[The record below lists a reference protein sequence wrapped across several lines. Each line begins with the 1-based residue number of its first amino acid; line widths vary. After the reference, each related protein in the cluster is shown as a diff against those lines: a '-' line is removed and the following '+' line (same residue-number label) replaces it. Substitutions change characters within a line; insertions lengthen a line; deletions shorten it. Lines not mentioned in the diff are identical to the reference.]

1 MYEENLDNIKGRML
15 NNLGGDLDKREGSFV
30 NDMYAPISIELA
42 KSYMEMDNV
51 HSIMFVN
58 NAYGEDLDNKSNEF
72 GVFRKLGDRAK
83 GKLRFVGI
91 NDTLIPRNMEI
102 STDGGYKYITISQA
116 YIKNGYV
123 EIEVEADLVGTIYNI
138 EANTKWQLPFDVS
151 VNEVVNDKAFSGGLD
166 IENDEEFRIRFF
178 DVVRNPRTSGN
189 KNDYEFWAKEINGV
203 SNAEVYS
210 LWNGNSTV
218 KVVASGED
226 RKPLNNET
234 LQACT
239 SYIKEKHPIGANVT
253 VVTTSLFDIS
263 ILTTITIEED
273 FDTETVKKAVEVS
286 IRDYIDKCIG
296 NIYRNKLGAKILS
309 VEGVIDYTKLTIN
322 SKTDSIISIPVDSYC
337 NISNVTIGVGV

>member
-1 MYEENLDNIKGRML
+1 MYEESLDSIKGRML
-15 NNLGGDLDKREGSFV
+15 DNLGSDLDKREGSFIS
-30 NDMYAPISIELA
+30 DMYAPMSVELA
-42 KSYMEMDNV
+42 KAYMEMDNV

-58 NAYGEDLDNKSNEF
+58 DAFGEDLDNKANEF

-83 GKLRFVGI
+83 GTLRFVGI
-91 NDTLIPRNMEI
+91 NDTLIPRNMDVF
-102 STDGGYKYITISQA
+102 TDGGYKFITTSQA
-116 YIKNGYV
+116 YIKNGYAN
-123 EIEVEADLVGTIYNI
+123 IEVEADLVGEVYNV

-151 VNEVVNDKAFSGGLD
+151 VNEVVNDKAFTGGLD

-203 SNAEVYS
+203 YNAEVYP

-218 KVVASGED
+218 KVVASGEG

-253 VVTTSLFDIS
+253 VVTTTLFNIS
-263 ILTTITIEED
+263 ISTTITIEEA

-309 VEGVIDYTKLTIN
+309 VEGVIDYTVLTIN
-322 SKTDSIISIPVDSYC
+322 NKADSVIPIPSDSYC
-337 NISNVTIGVGV
+337 NISNIAIGVGV

>member
-1 MYEENLDNIKGRML
+1 MYEESLDSIKGRML
-15 NNLGGDLDKREGSFV
+15 ENLGSDLDKREGSFLG
-30 NDMYAPISIELA
+30 DMYAPISVELA
-42 KSYMEMDNV
+42 KAYMEMDNV

-58 NAYGEDLDNKSNEF
+58 NAYGEDLDNKANEF

-83 GKLRFVGI
+83 GTLRFVGI
-91 NDTLIPRNMEI
+91 NDTLIPRNMDVF
-102 STDGGYKYITISQA
+102 TDGGYKYITTSQA

-123 EIEVEADLVGTIYNI
+123 DIEVEADLVGEQYNI
-138 EANTKWQLPFDVS
+138 EANTKWSLPFDVS

-203 SNAEVYS
+203 SNAEVYP
-210 LWNGNSTV
+210 LWNGNATV
-218 KVVASGED
+218 KVVASGEG
-226 RKPLNNET
+226 RKPLSTET
-234 LQACT
+234 LQACK

-253 VVTTSLFDIS
+253 VVTTTLFNIS
-263 ILTTITIEED
+263 ISTTLSIEEA
-273 FDTETVKKAVEVS
+273 FDTETVKKYVEAS

-309 VEGVIDYTKLTIN
+309 VEGVIDYTVLTIN
-322 SKTDSIISIPVDSYC
+322 NKTDSVITIPSDSYC
-337 NISNVTIGVGV
+337 NISNIAIGVGV